1 MPAPYTYFTYP
12 IYSPIT
18 STTVA
23 ELEITHLVSFMR
35 GNEPATVS
43 YVTCLYDGLVMF
55 ESLVKGELASEADY
69 RVWIQELSSGHVIR
83 EEKREQAGMRWNRI
97 FPG

>member
-12 IYSPIT
+12 IYSPVT
-18 STTVA
+18 ATTVA
-23 ELEITHLVSFMR
+23 ELEITHLISFMR

-55 ESLVKGELASEADY
+55 ESLVKGELASGESY
-69 RVWIQELSSGHVIR
+69 RIWIQELASEHVIR
-83 EEKREQAGMRWNRI
+83 EEKREHAGMRWSRI
-97 FPG
+97 FQG